1 MNLFSFIDI
10 RLIKWNKNAHSYF
23 STSSNIT
30 SSVISV
36 DLLDESGKEMK
47 IEDLKKTIQIKIS
60 SNLSR
65 MDPMQQNR
73 KEE

>member
-1 MNLFSFIDI
+1 
-10 RLIKWNKNAHSYF
+10 
-23 STSSNIT
+23 
-30 SSVISV
+30 
-36 DLLDESGKEMK
+36 MK